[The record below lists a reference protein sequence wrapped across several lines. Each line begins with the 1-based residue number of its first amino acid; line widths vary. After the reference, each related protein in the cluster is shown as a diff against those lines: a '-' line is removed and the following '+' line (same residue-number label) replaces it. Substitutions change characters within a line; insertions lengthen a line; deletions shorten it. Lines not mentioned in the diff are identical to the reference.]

1 VQAAEEL
8 GRRAG
13 LAIAKQY
20 YREQHVATLQRAFPF
35 IPRDVIAIITVQFGV
50 GNRQWRFE
58 AGDSSVA
65 YAIKR
70 EFISILSEFADAVS
84 DQIEAC
90 ELIFDELIGNA
101 VRHAPGPLSISL
113 STAGN
118 EVVLHIIDEGP
129 GFEYCPSLPEDV

>member
-1 VQAAEEL
+1 MFARAQPERDTYDVQAAEEL

-58 AGDSSVA
+58 AGVLRLWHTRSNVSS
-65 YAIKR
+65 
-70 EFISILSEFADAVS
+70 F
-84 DQIEAC
+84 
-90 ELIFDELIGNA
+90 
-101 VRHAPGPLSISL
+101 
-113 STAGN
+113 
-118 EVVLHIIDEGP
+118 
-129 GFEYCPSLPEDV
+129 PS